1 MITEEALTMT
11 MTLLDWKPLHITEN
25 QYYHYG
31 WETKPGIHPYMWMAQ
46 ATIKHDETGV
56 CTFNLKSHKI
66 ISFNK
71 IEDLVEYLN
80 HEQ

>member
-31 WETKPGIHPYMWMAQ
+31 WE
-46 ATIKHDETGV
+46 
-56 CTFNLKSHKI
+56 S
-66 ISFNK
+66 
-71 IEDLVEYLN
+71 
-80 HEQ
+80 